1 MAHHDIS
8 SGLRE
13 NWNAKRKWKMA
24 ISGVQAAIRMTQ
36 VTRAG
41 GSASSSRRVSIDGAR
56 PAVANG
62 DHTDEY
68 DTATEDEGAR
78 TDEEGGPMIRQR
90 SLSLIQRS
98 TTDQTAKRVSID
110 LKKDLDGKM
119 AQLQKKTEELNTR
132 RE

>member
-1 MAHHDIS
+1 M
-8 SGLRE
+8 
-13 NWNAKRKWKMA
+13 
-24 ISGVQAAIRMTQ
+24 
-36 VTRAG
+36 
-41 GSASSSRRVSIDGAR
+41 DGAQ

-68 DTATEDEGAR
+68 DTATEDEASK

-90 SLSLIQRS
+90 TLSLIQRS

-132 RE
+132 RD